1 MPIDA
6 PNPYGSYFAFG
17 AHQGIGGG
25 PMGFDDHMTRYL
37 GGGGGHA
44 PTQSEAILR
53 KGMDRLQQQAMSDA
67 LKSDARAGNMTN
79 FVLDQIY
86 GADKGRRDSAI
97 GMAGG
102 HGNMREWVAAMINN
116 PGVAGFMGGDIRSV
130 RLGASAIAGGGGFVN
145 VAGAGQNQML
155 GSGMVQNAA
164 AQQVFEAVNR
174 RFWTQSGASNL
185 ALTNGMNRDQV
196 GGIMMMGA
204 QQGAFSGLDMG
215 KISRHGEKMK
225 FDLNP
230 GAINKIEDFV
240 KESTKSLS
248 ALVDVF
254 GDRSV
259 GELATIAHRIT
270 GLDMSRLSNVT
281 TMGKRISELKGTAQ
295 TYGMDTRTVLET
307 AANVTGMGV
316 QMGLAAHTAGTISQ
330 SAMTSAIGKNVALRG
345 DPGFFRVTGSV
356 QELASQHMRDQVAM
370 MHDPLGSR
378 IMAAEM
384 AIETGAV
391 KGEGVSQLR
400 NAAKGLN
407 RQNVGSFD
415 QLFQQ
420 TTGGQSVSAL
430 IRTFGDGARIASQ
443 LSPEGQAH
451 ATAAINANMKERQ
464 LQRIEFRAAEMFGAG
479 AAKDIT
485 GLMSTFGA
493 KDLQQMSK
501 MLGSGDREGAIKMA
515 MSDSAVVKDRAQ
527 AERLVGQMDRLQKVG
542 GGAGST
548 LQLMDRWARSDSIA
562 AGLTSKK
569 EDMTNLRMQD
579 QVMMLSSDQT
589 RQLSGVFNR
598 GVQGFLEMTGGET
611 PLHKLALTAAL
622 NRKAVH
628 GMDMGGQVQLTKSA
642 FEQVDGK
649 LTEKGAGQFGTSLQ
663 NLVNQDP
670 ELAMRLGVK
679 FKDLRDDPA
688 KFAKENFG
696 RIMGLMEDPLER
708 QRVFQGKM
716 AAQGPQGQLFW
727 ADANKIVDQQVGSAA
742 ATMGIFRRALGDR
755 DEDDTTRNF
764 FDRASSR
771 LMQGKLN
778 DPASLGMVYD
788 TVQKNASLLDRESL
802 IKLARVDA
810 RGAQHALQG
819 LSDELMKLEREDAV
833 SGKRDPARESKI
845 KDLRDR
851 KMALENEGVS
861 APGGS
866 ANKFVG
872 VLQLMDGNGLSI
884 KVTEKK

>member
-1 MPIDA
+1 
-6 PNPYGSYFAFG
+6 
-17 AHQGIGGG
+17 
-25 PMGFDDHMTRYL
+25 MGFDDHMTRYL
-37 GGGGGHA
+37 GGGGGYA

-53 KGMDRLQQQAMSDA
+53 KGMDRLHQQAMSDA
-67 LKSDARAGNMTN
+67 LKSDTRAGNMTN

-86 GADKGRRDSAI
+86 GSDKQRRDAAI
-97 GMAGG
+97 SMAGG
-102 HGNMREWVAAMINN
+102 HANMREWVAAMINN

-145 VAGAGQNQML
+145 VAGAGQSQML

-174 RFWTQSGASNL
+174 RFFTQSGASNL
-185 ALTNGMNRDQV
+185 ALTNGMNRDQI

-204 QQGAFSGLDMG
+204 QSGAFSGLDMG
-215 KISRHGEKMK
+215 KISRQGEKMK

-230 GAINKIEDFV
+230 GAIDKIESFV

-259 GELATIAHRIT
+259 GELASIAQRIT
-270 GLDMSRLSNVT
+270 GLDMSRLSNVQ
-281 TMGKRISELKGTAQ
+281 TMGKRIAELKATAQ

-307 AANVTGMGV
+307 TSNITGMGV
-316 QMGLAAHTAGTISQ
+316 QMGLAAHTAGTVSQ
-330 SAMTSAIGKNVALRG
+330 TAMTRAIGQNVALRG

-356 QELASQHMRDQVAM
+356 QELAAQHMRDQVAM

-384 AIETGAV
+384 AIETGSV
-391 KGEGVSQLR
+391 TGEKATQLR
-400 NAAKGLN
+400 TAAKGLN
-407 RQNVGSFD
+407 RQNVGNFD
-415 QLFQQ
+415 ELFKQ

-451 ATAAINANMKERQ
+451 ATASINANMKERQ

-485 GLMSTFGA
+485 SLMSTFGA

-501 MLGSGDREGAIKMA
+501 MLGSGDREGAIKLA
-515 MSDSAVVKDRAQ
+515 MSDSAVVKNRDQ
-527 AERLVGQMDRLQKVG
+527 AERLIGQMDRLQRVG

-569 EDMTNLRMQD
+569 EDMANLRMQD
-579 QVMMLSSDQT
+579 QVMTLSSDQT
-589 RQLSGVFNR
+589 RQLTGVFNR

-611 PLHKLALTAAL
+611 TMHKLALTAAL
-622 NRKAVH
+622 DRKAVR
-628 GMDMGGQVQLTKSA
+628 GMDMTSQVFLDSKSFEKNASGGLTPA
-642 FEQVDGK
+642 
-649 LTEKGAGQFGTSLQ
+649 GAGKFAASLQ

-679 FKDLRDDPA
+679 FKDLRDDPT

-696 RIMGLMEDPLER
+696 RIMGLVEDPLER
-708 QRVFQGKM
+708 QRIFQGKT

-727 ADANKIVDQQVGSAA
+727 ADANRVVDQQIGSAA

-755 DEDDTTRNF
+755 DEDDTIRGF
-764 FDRASSR
+764 FDRASAR

-778 DPASLGMVYD
+778 DPASLGAVYD
-788 TVQKNASLLDRESL
+788 SVQKNASLLDRESL

-819 LSDELMKLEREDAV
+819 LSDELAKMEREDAV
-833 SGKRDPARESKI
+833 SGKRDPERERKI
-845 KDLRDR
+845 RDLRER
-851 KMALENEGVS
+851 KMSLENEGVS
-861 APGGS
+861 APGGA

-872 VLQLMDGNGLSI
+872 VLQLMDGNGLTI